1 MKAGQHWPVIAGF
14 SATVIGMIA
23 FAAHWHL
30 WDYFEGPLP
39 GYEILLFPG
48 NMTLRYLWHP
58 LLTEELSLSVKLI
71 LLFAGQ
77 FFVVTLL
84 CMGLCLG
91 LRMLIRVKE
100 KLTRQ

>member
-1 MKAGQHWPVIAGF
+1 MKADKHWPVIAGF
-14 SATVIGMIA
+14 SATGIGMVA

-84 CMGLCLG
+84 SLG
-91 LRMLIRVKE
+91 LRMLIRIKD
-100 KLTRQ
+100 KLIRQ